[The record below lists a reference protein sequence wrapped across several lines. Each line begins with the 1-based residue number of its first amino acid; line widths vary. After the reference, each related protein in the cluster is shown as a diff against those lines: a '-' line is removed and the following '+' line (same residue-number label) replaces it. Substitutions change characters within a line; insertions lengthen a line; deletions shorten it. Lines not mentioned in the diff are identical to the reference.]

1 MSTQPLKILN
11 TIPEFPLD
19 IIEKI
24 STVHLIDNVSPADDV
39 THLVSI
45 RGYHLAFVDGGVDN
59 ISKLLSI
66 DPRLKVLFFGR
77 DEMLSISA
85 ITYGAFAYLVAPPF
99 DYGSIETI
107 INNIAKDFSLRSQ
120 VSALENSL
128 LPKYIFADLLI
139 GKNPEMLD
147 IFDLV
152 SGIAPYYTSVLITG
166 ESGTGKELLAKAL
179 HALSPV
185 CDAPFLT
192 CNISGHSEQI
202 LHSELFGDLDENF
215 QATKGLFQLVEN
227 GNLFLDEIGELS
239 PSLQNIILQI
249 LQEGHYR
256 PLGSPHT
263 VKTGCRIIAATNKD
277 LAAEVNSGNFRQD
290 LYYMLTPLM
299 IRLPPLRI
307 RKDDIPLLS
316 RFFISNFVQRTGKRI
331 HGISRPAQQVLMS
344 YDWPGNIRELEH
356 ILQQAMMTT
365 DDSYIH
371 PENLPFTLFRHHEKR
386 EQTFPSLNTAITN
399 HIRRAL
405 HICANDLNETAHL
418 LQISQSALHHML
430 EKYSIVLSNQ

>member
-1 MSTQPLKILN
+1 MLTTTQPLKILN
-11 TIPEFPLD
+11 TIAGVPSE
-19 IIEKI
+19 IINKI
-24 STVHLIDNVSPADDV
+24 STVHLIDSVSPDDDI
-39 THLVSI
+39 THLVST
-45 RGYHLAFVDGGVDN
+45 RGYHLVFVDGGVDN
-59 ISKLLSI
+59 ISRLLSI

-85 ITYGAFAYLVAPPF
+85 ITYGAFAYLIAPPF
-99 DYGSIETI
+99 DYASIEKI
-107 INNIAKDFSLRSQ
+107 IDNIGKDFSLRSQ

-128 LPKYIFADLLI
+128 LPKYIFAGLLI

-202 LHSELFGDLDENF
+202 LHSELFGHIGGDR
-215 QATKGLFQLVEN
+215 QATKGLFQLVEH

-239 PSLQNIILQI
+239 PSLQTVILQI

-256 PLGSPHT
+256 PLGSSHT
-263 VKTGCRIIAATNKD
+263 VKTKCRIIAATNKD
-277 LAAEVNSGNFRQD
+277 LAAEVNIGKFRQD
-290 LYYMLTPLM
+290 LYYTLTPLM
-299 IRLPPLRI
+299 IRLPPLRN

-356 ILQQAMMTT
+356 ILEQAMVTT
-365 DDSYIH
+365 DDNYIH
-371 PENLPFTLFRHHEKR
+371 PENLPFSLFKHHEKR
-386 EQTFPSLNTAITN
+386 EQTFPSLHTAIIS

-405 HICANDLNETAHL
+405 HICANDLDETAHL

-430 EKYSIVLSNQ
+430 EKYSIKL